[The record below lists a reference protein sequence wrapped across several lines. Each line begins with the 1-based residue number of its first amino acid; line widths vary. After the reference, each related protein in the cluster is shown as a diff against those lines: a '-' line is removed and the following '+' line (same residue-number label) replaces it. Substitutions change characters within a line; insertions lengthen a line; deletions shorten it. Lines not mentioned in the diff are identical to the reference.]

1 MRVDLMAT
9 NFFSRW
15 SQRKLDESTD
25 QPLEAQQTLEDIELT
40 SSETSSAASS
50 IDVETSESLDREFLE
65 NRALERESPEHDENA
80 HAVDSQAID
89 SQEIASET
97 TEDLSVAQLLVSE
110 ASESVK
116 KAALRKLFLSEEF
129 NVRDGLDDYDDD
141 YSNLKS
147 LSEGVAETLRDWVKD
162 KTEEETA
169 PEEEQVI
176 DNKDEVEI
184 LGNSE
189 SDFEVSGNEL
199 ETSESA
205 EITEEEKELYKN
217 TVSDIN
223 TTMSDESDLKEMGQ
237 NIPHKE

>member
-1 MRVDLMAT
+1 MAT

-15 SQRKLDESTD
+15 SQRKLDESND
-25 QPLEAQQTLEDIELT
+25 EPLEAPALT
-40 SSETSSAASS
+40 SSDSSSSEISPADLSSEIEAAAPQSL
-50 IDVETSESLDREFLE
+50 ESD
-65 NRALERESPEHDENA
+65 ALETNEEVHAADVQDPAPEA
-80 HAVDSQAID
+80 
-89 SQEIASET
+89 

-162 KTEEETA
+162 KTEEETT

-176 DNKDEVEI
+176 DNKTEGEVLEH
-184 LGNSE
+184 SE
-189 SDFEVSGNEL
+189 SDLEVSDNEF
-199 ETSESA
+199 ETSKSA
-205 EITEEEKELYKN
+205 EITEHEKELYKS
-217 TVSDIN
+217 TVSDDN
-223 TTMSDESDLKEMGQ
+223 ATMSDEADLKEMGQ

>member
-1 MRVDLMAT
+1 MAT

-25 QPLEAQQTLEDIELT
+25 EPLEVEQTLEATELT
-40 SSETSSAASS
+40 SSDSSSEVSLEMEAAAPQSL
-50 IDVETSESLDREFLE
+50 ESD
-65 NRALERESPEHDENA
+65 ALETNEEVHASDVQDPAPEA
-80 HAVDSQAID
+80 
-89 SQEIASET
+89 

-162 KTEEETA
+162 KTEEETT

-176 DNKDEVEI
+176 DNKTEGEVLEH
-184 LGNSE
+184 SE
-189 SDFEVSGNEL
+189 SDLEVSDNEL

-205 EITEEEKELYKN
+205 EITEKEKEKEKELYKN
-217 TVSDIN
+217 TAPGNNATTSDQ
-223 TTMSDESDLKEMGQ
+223 DDQKEMGQ

>member
-1 MRVDLMAT
+1 MAT

-25 QPLEAQQTLEDIELT
+25 EPLEVEQTLEATELT
-40 SSETSSAASS
+40 SSDSSSSEILPADLSPEMEAAAPQSL
-50 IDVETSESLDREFLE
+50 ESE
-65 NRALERESPEHDENA
+65 ALETNEEVNASDVQDPAPEA
-80 HAVDSQAID
+80 
-89 SQEIASET
+89 

-162 KTEEETA
+162 KTEEETT

-176 DNKDEVEI
+176 DNKTEGEVLEH
-184 LGNSE
+184 SE
-189 SDFEVSGNEL
+189 SDLEVSDNEF

-205 EITEEEKELYKN
+205 EITEQEKELYKN
-217 TVSDIN
+217 TVPDGN
-223 TTMSDESDLKEMGQ
+223 ATMSDEADLKEMGQ

>member
-1 MRVDLMAT
+1 MAT

-25 QPLEAQQTLEDIELT
+25 EPLEVEQTLEATELT
-40 SSETSSAASS
+40 SSDSSSSEILPADLSPEMEAAAPQSL
-50 IDVETSESLDREFLE
+50 ESE
-65 NRALERESPEHDENA
+65 ALETNEEVHAAEVQDPAPEA
-80 HAVDSQAID
+80 
-89 SQEIASET
+89 

-162 KTEEETA
+162 KTEEETT

-176 DNKDEVEI
+176 DNKTEGEVLEH
-184 LGNSE
+184 SE
-189 SDFEVSGNEL
+189 SDLEVSDNEF

-205 EITEEEKELYKN
+205 EITEQEKELYKN
-217 TVSDIN
+217 TVTDGN
-223 TTMSDESDLKEMGQ
+223 ATMSDEADLKEMGQ

>member
-1 MRVDLMAT
+1 MAT

-25 QPLEAQQTLEDIELT
+25 EPLEVEQTLEATELT
-40 SSETSSAASS
+40 SSDSSSEVSPADLSSEMKAAAPQSL
-50 IDVETSESLDREFLE
+50 ESD
-65 NRALERESPEHDENA
+65 ALETNEEVNASDVQDPAPEA
-80 HAVDSQAID
+80 
-89 SQEIASET
+89 

-162 KTEEETA
+162 KTEEETTL
-169 PEEEQVI
+169 EEEQII
-176 DNKDEVEI
+176 DSKDESEVLEH
-184 LGNSE
+184 SE
-189 SDFEVSGNEL
+189 SGLEVSDNEL

-205 EITEEEKELYKN
+205 EITEQEKQLYKN
-217 TVSDIN
+217 TA
-223 TTMSDESDLKEMGQ
+223 SDEDNLKEMGQ